1 MFACVKT
8 LQSLTSKCSFTLGP
22 PAVQGLSAGYLLLCY
37 TLNRAGYKTQKPQY
51 STIVHCDELI
61 AETIPRRYQSVRD
74 HISTTSETK
83 PPKYSAYESNVNRAA
98 AVVANTPTKSALHAT
113 LQGDYQPANNSADTS
128 GKFKYYCGSFTLP
141 ETDSDTDS
149 DPNSPVLQGDREQ
162 GPESESVKCE
172 LVLHS
177 TM

>member
-1 MFACVKT
+1 M
-8 LQSLTSKCSFTLGP
+8 
-22 PAVQGLSAGYLLLCY
+22 
-37 TLNRAGYKTQKPQY
+37 
-51 STIVHCDELI
+51 
-61 AETIPRRYQSVRD
+61 RD

-83 PPKYSAYESNVNRAA
+83 PPKYSAYESSVNRAA

-128 GKFKYYCGSFTLP
+128 GKFKYYYGSFTLP

-162 GPESESVKCE
+162 GPESESVKCD